1 MTGAETERFEPFSRN
16 TTMDTIRFDA
26 PKAHS
31 FTAALCGF
39 VGSTLATTMVLVLL
53 SGI

>member
-1 MTGAETERFEPFSRN
+1 
-16 TTMDTIRFDA
+16 MDTTRTEA
-26 PKAHS
+26 PRAHS